1 MKPII
6 IRDGPSR
13 KANFKI
19 QAAKLQYEIYSL
31 TQRLRY
37 TNFRAENEEKVRSL
51 GKNAM
56 AFGYCYV
63 IYLPI
68 RSLFFPFAQR
78 RETVERE
85 VRVLREKISVL
96 KIHISTITK
105 VWPVNYVFSFYYT
118 FTRGFPCPRSRSGRR
133 RGAPLGLCW
142 AELNCTDCSYLSG
155 PPTGRSAS
163 SSAAPCRGPAVT
175 ARQRTHRLTCYT
187 F

>member
-1 MKPII
+1 MDDQHKLRMESFEVKMKPII

-63 IYLPI
+63 IIYL
-68 RSLFFPFAQR
+68 
-78 RETVERE
+78 
-85 VRVLREKISVL
+85 
-96 KIHISTITK
+96 
-105 VWPVNYVFSFYYT
+105 
-118 FTRGFPCPRSRSGRR
+118 
-133 RGAPLGLCW
+133 
-142 AELNCTDCSYLSG
+142 
-155 PPTGRSAS
+155 
-163 SSAAPCRGPAVT
+163 
-175 ARQRTHRLTCYT
+175 
-187 F
+187 